1 MLLAGRYRLDRLL
14 GRGGMGEVWRAMDV
28 ILDRPVAVKLLLD
41 PGHGS
46 GAAERFRTEARTAA
60 RLNHPQVVSV
70 YDFGCDGDRFY
81 LVMELVTGRSL
92 AEELAVG
99 GPLSP
104 RRAAAVGAQAAEG
117 LAVAHER
124 GVVHQDV
131 KPENLLLTTDGTV
144 KISDFGIARLTDGA
158 AAARTGDEALVGT
171 TPYLAPERVLG
182 EQAGPASDVYALG
195 CVLYTLLTGRIPFRA
210 DNPAGMLYQHVNTEP
225 VHPRTLRP
233 ALPEPFGTYVLDL
246 MAKDPARRPTA
257 RRAATWL
264 GSPAWYGAA
273 VPEPVPGTAAP
284 LPALPRSPG
293 RRRKRDALKELLLRG
308 PGALTDAAAAAAGAA
323 ADALVHAPPAGAAA
337 DGRTPGGGRGGR
349 AAPGG
354 GGAGG

>member
-1 MLLAGRYRLDRLL
+1 MLLAGRYRLERLL
-14 GRGGMGEVWRAMDV
+14 GRGGMGEVWRAVDV

-195 CVLYTLLTGRIPFRA
+195 CVLYTLLTGRGPHPGGHPPGGGGHHPP
-210 DNPAGMLYQHVNTEP
+210 PAV
-225 VHPRTLRP
+225 
-233 ALPEPFGTYVLDL
+233 
-246 MAKDPARRPTA
+246 
-257 RRAATWL
+257 
-264 GSPAWYGAA
+264 SGA
-273 VPEPVPGTAAP
+273 G
-284 LPALPRSPG
+284 
-293 RRRKRDALKELLLRG
+293 G
-308 PGALTDAAAAAAGAA
+308 PGAAGGAGTTGTAGGASEAAFASGAGRSGAAGAA
-323 ADALVHAPPAGAAA
+323 SADVSSDAESSWFT
-337 DGRTPGGGRGGR
+337 R
-349 AAPGG
+349 
-354 GGAGG
+354 